1 MDFLITG
8 IYLADSKYIF
18 IPQVRDSN
26 QEGDRQMNLPTL
38 QQAIRAA
45 QELMAA
51 DKAITS
57 VRIEFQT
64 STGLAFSATWS
75 GTMLNVCQI
84 K

>member
-1 MDFLITG
+1 
-8 IYLADSKYIF
+8 
-18 IPQVRDSN
+18 
-26 QEGDRQMNLPTL
+26 MNFPTL